1 MNKVAQQ
8 TERFREL
15 LGEINEEISGLK
27 SEIKELKKDNSRLKT
42 KLAEARDKQT
52 DIFSAINESERLAM
66 RQHIQGRFKTYR
78 EQLVKQPESTV
89 MSLAALSI
97 AEELFEAR
105 NNSSELE
112 KNEHHTMERVNKSLE
127 KLLLQI
133 KEE

>member
-1 MNKVAQQ
+1 MKSIKV
-8 TERFREL
+8 TI
-15 LGEINEEISGLK
+15 LGKQYPLKVEDSEEENMIRICNYVD
-27 SEIKELKKDNSRLKT
+27 E
-42 KLAEARDKQT
+42 
-52 DIFSAINESERLAM
+52 
-66 RQHIQGRFKTYR
+66 RFKTYR

-112 KNEHHTMERVNKSLE
+112 KTEHHTMERVNKSLE

>member
-1 MNKVAQQ
+1 
-8 TERFREL
+8 
-15 LGEINEEISGLK
+15 
-27 SEIKELKKDNSRLKT
+27 
-42 KLAEARDKQT
+42 
-52 DIFSAINESERLAM
+52 
-66 RQHIQGRFKTYR
+66 
-78 EQLVKQPESTV
+78 